1 MLGGKP
7 EKELR
12 VMTTLDP
19 NSSGDGN
26 SGIDRGDHAYH
37 LAKGD
42 GPAWWFLGTRMT
54 VKADRAQ
61 TGGAFTLLEF
71 AAPRGF
77 GPPRHVHHDED
88 EAFFVL
94 EGSMRVACGSQQ
106 WDALPGSFVFLPR
119 GVPHAYVVTSPQPV
133 IGLQLTKPAGFEAFI
148 AEVGEPAGHGLP
160 APAPP
165 DVERL
170 AAAAVR
176 HGNEIVGPP
185 LDFPEDLG

>member
-1 MLGGKP
+1 
-7 EKELR
+7 
-12 VMTTLDP
+12 MTTQDRDAGG
-19 NSSGDGN
+19 SGN
-26 SGIDRGDHAYH
+26 SDIHGGDRAYH

-54 VKADRAQ
+54 VKAGRAQ
-61 TGGAFTLLEF
+61 TGGAFTLLDF

-94 EGSMRVACGSQQ
+94 EGSMRVECGSQQ
-106 WDALPGSFVFLPR
+106 WEALPGSLVFLPR
-119 GVPHAYVVTSPQPV
+119 GIPHAFVVTSPQSV
-133 IGLQLTKPAGFEAFI
+133 IGLQLTSPAGFEDFI
-148 AEVGEPAGHGLP
+148 AEVGTPAGEGLP

-176 HGNEIVGPP
+176 HGNEIIGPP
-185 LDFPEDLG
+185 LDLPEGPD